1 MNVYAM
7 KQLPDRRT
15 LRCECPLRR
24 RRVRSRDDHLARPLA
39 LYACAGPRE
48 APCIPS
54 ESIRSEV
61 KLRQPPPKPTR
72 FNLTSQFRVSF
83 FFLLSNLYGG
93 IPIPANISFVVFLF
107 LPLMRSRNCGNVL
120 GSFALRSTSLLQS
133 SNNS

>member
-48 APCIPS
+48 TPCIPS
-54 ESIRSEV
+54 ESIRSQA
-61 KLRQPPPKPTR
+61 KLHQPPPKPTR
-72 FNLTSQFRVSF
+72 FNLTSQFQVSF

-93 IPIPANISFVVFLF
+93 IPIPANISFVVFSLF
-107 LPLMRSRNCGNVL
+107 AVNA
-120 GSFALRSTSLLQS
+120 FEELRKCLRLVCITLNFPS
-133 SNNS
+133 SIVE